1 MPMTHSSPLAR
12 RPRTWVGA
20 LAAALIVAA
29 PALGTAAPAGAASAP
44 APVST
49 AVVGAPA
56 PTATAAPAPRTY
68 KLGQRTLRRGDKGK
82 DVRKLQKLLRVKK
95 TSYFNAKTERAVK
108 KVERKY
114 DLRVDGVVDATTL
127 KAVKKAAK
135 ARARGKKASRGMAR
149 AGAPAA
155 SKRYARAYIDRKYD
169 WSSRQMRCLSSLWE
183 RESGWRYWA
192 SNPNGR
198 YHGIPQTSSGVWRAS
213 GYSTSEYMNDPRV
226 QIKVGTRYI
235 KKRYGT
241 PCKAWSFW
249 RSHHWY

>member
-1 MPMTHSSPLAR
+1 MPMTHSTTPAR
-12 RPRTWVGA
+12 RRRTWAGA
-20 LAAALIVAA
+20 LAVAVIVAA
-29 PALGTAAPAGAASAP
+29 PVLGTAAPAGAAGAP
-44 APVST
+44 AAAQVSAARVST
-49 AVVGAPA
+49 AAATPA
-56 PTATAAPAPRTY
+56 ARTY
-68 KLGQRTLRRGDKGK
+68 KLGERTLRRGDRGK
-82 DVRKLQKLLRVKK
+82 DVRKLQKLLRVKR
-95 TSYFNAKTERAVK
+95 TGYFNAKTHRAVT

-114 DLRVDGVVDATTL
+114 GLAVDGVVDATTL

-135 ARARGKKASRGMAR
+135 ARARGGTKASRGMAR

-155 SKRYARAYIDRKYD
+155 SRRYARAYIARKYD
-169 WSSRQMRCLSSLWE
+169 WSSKQMTCLSSLWQ

-198 YHGIPQTSSGVWRAS
+198 YHGIPQTSSGVWRAQ
-213 GYSTSEYMNDPRV
+213 GYSTSEYRNDPRV

-249 RSHHWY
+249 KSHHWY